1 MDEIQPLTFSVGET
15 EKIKETVELYLFVKE
30 LLIYNEIID
39 PDSYTFPQV
48 INELR
53 NAYDHFNRVLA
64 EKLKIVDEKEDGYSI
79 ENLNKAL
86 GHVYRACYDSL
97 DWISVNVKEE
107 LINELKPYSPT
118 AIKEVIPNYY
128 SEISTSI
135 PKYERRITELRARK
149 DISSVNSEDL
159 IEFAGIIKE
168 LSEIRQ
174 QIRDSL
180 GGLIDY
186 ESKRKKE
193 TTSTDIKNLLLG
205 FFSGLILVLIGIWLT

>member
-1 MDEIQPLTFSVGET
+1 MF
-15 EKIKETVELYLFVKE
+15 
-30 LLIYNEIID
+30 
-39 PDSYTFPQV
+39 YTT
-48 INELR
+48 
-53 NAYDHFNRVLA
+53 
-64 EKLKIVDEKEDGYSI
+64 
-79 ENLNKAL
+79 L

-135 PKYERRITELRARK
+135 PKYERRITELKARK

-159 IEFAGIIKE
+159 IEFAGIVKE

-193 TTSTDIKNLLLG
+193 TTSTDIKNLLIG

>member
-1 MDEIQPLTFSVGET
+1 MDEIQPLVFNVEET

-39 PDSYTFPQV
+39 PESYTFPQV

-64 EKLKIVDEKEDGYSI
+64 EKLKIVDEKEDSYSI
-79 ENLNKAL
+79 ESLDKTL

-97 DWISVNVKEE
+97 DWLSVNVKEE
-107 LINELKPYSPT
+107 LINELKPFSHA

-135 PKYERRITELRARK
+135 PKYERRITLLKAQK

-159 IEFAGIIKE
+159 IEFAGIVKE

-186 ESKRKKE
+186 ESKRKNE
-193 TTSTDIKNLLLG
+193 ITFTAIRNLGAAFL
-205 FFSGLILVLIGIWLT
+205 SGLSVALIVIWLT